1 MSDPT
6 PTDVQALVDRLR
18 LFACGLP
25 TPCGRCDGCVI
36 RAAADALTALRL
48 DVQRITEERDR
59 LAADYDAAKLIIGA
73 TLQQAPKH
81 EADRDAQVREAF
93 MAARRARK
101 WHGVW
106 SFDERTGLAADIVD
120 RDDAEAFAAYLR
132 ERQDGKETA
141 K

>member
-6 PTDVQALVDRLR
+6 PTDVPALVDRLR
-18 LFACGLP
+18 ERQADFEMIARHGICVQS
-25 TPCGRCDGCVI
+25 TPERLAGEYQE
-36 RAAADALTALRL
+36 AADALTALRL
-48 DVQRITEERDR
+48 DVQRITEE
-59 LAADYDAAKLIIGA
+59 
-73 TLQQAPKH
+73 
-81 EADRDAQVREAF
+81 RDAQVREAF

-132 ERQDGKETA
+132 ERQDGKEHA